1 MSFNPDPSKKVQEV
15 IFSKRLNQS
24 NHLPLNLNDTVV
36 IQSATH
42 KHLGIILD
50 ATLDFHEPLKNKLS
64 KISKTIGLLRKL
76 QKILT
81 RPTMLA
87 TC

>member
-50 ATLDFHEPLKNKLS
+50 ATLDFHEPLKTNLVKSARQLDY
-64 KISKTIGLLRKL
+64 
-76 QKILT
+76 
-81 RPTMLA
+81 
-87 TC
+87 